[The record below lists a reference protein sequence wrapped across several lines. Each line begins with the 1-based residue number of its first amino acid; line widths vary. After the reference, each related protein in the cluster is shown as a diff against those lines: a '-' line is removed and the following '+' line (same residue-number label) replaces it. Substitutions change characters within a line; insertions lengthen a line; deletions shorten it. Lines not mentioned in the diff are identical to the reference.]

1 MGGGQNMSALSA
13 LADRRVIIGLF
24 LKNYPSE
31 EDQKRVETF
40 QKIQCYFTEVVSYY
54 LIPRFQ

>member
-1 MGGGQNMSALSA
+1 MSALSA